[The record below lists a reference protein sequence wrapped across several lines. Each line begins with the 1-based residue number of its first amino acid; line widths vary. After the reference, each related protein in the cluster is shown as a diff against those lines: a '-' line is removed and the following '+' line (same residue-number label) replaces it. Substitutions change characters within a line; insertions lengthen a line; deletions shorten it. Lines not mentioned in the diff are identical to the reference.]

1 MPCLPLP
8 LDWTGLGGTGLDKN
22 KNKYKNK
29 EIKKIILKLLVLNK
43 IKLYFNYKKNIYII
57 LKNINNVIWDIIS
70 LIYKSIKIPITIG
83 SELLISSLVLNHFDK
98 KSGK

>member
-1 MPCLPLP
+1 MDKGSLLGLHLYTYGLPRSNKSKPWKTGALPSLALPCLPLP

-43 IKLYFNYKKNIYII
+43 INLYFNYKKNIYII
-57 LKNINNVIWDIIS
+57 LKNINNVI
-70 LIYKSIKIPITIG
+70 
-83 SELLISSLVLNHFDK
+83 
-98 KSGK
+98 